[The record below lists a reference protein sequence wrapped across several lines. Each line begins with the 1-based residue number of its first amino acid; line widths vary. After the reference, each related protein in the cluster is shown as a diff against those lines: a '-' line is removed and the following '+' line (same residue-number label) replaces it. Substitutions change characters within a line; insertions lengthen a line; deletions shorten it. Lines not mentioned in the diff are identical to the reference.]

1 MSAPALSI
9 VAPVFNEAPIL
20 PELVA
25 RCVRA
30 GERTGRPFEVVLAD
44 DASTDDTPAVL
55 AGFAADPRVR
65 PCRLPA
71 NAGQFGATQAGLRA
85 ARGEWVVVL
94 DGDLQDPP
102 EEIPGLVAALASAPP
117 AVLAVLAIKSRR
129 DDPRLFMLAQFVFHR
144 LQHLLS
150 RVALPLGAGS
160 YCVMRRAVVERIAAA
175 GLRRANLAPVIAVTV
190 RGLHG
195 ALATVT
201 YEKAAR
207 YDGSGRVGWRG
218 LLAEALESLAL
229 TGALPRLL
237 GLAAAGLALVALLP
251 AAGSGV
257 RVALTLAAP
266 AAAGAALAVGRR
278 ARCALATLRAPRS
291 DGG

>member
-1 MSAPALSI
+1 MSVPALSI
-9 VAPVFNEAPIL
+9 VAPVYNEAPIL

-25 RCVRA
+25 RCLRA
-30 GERTGRPFEVVLAD
+30 GARTGRAFEVVLAD
-44 DASTDDTPAVL
+44 DASTDGTPAVL
-55 AGFAADPRVR
+55 ATFADDPRVR

-102 EEIPGLVAALASAPP
+102 EAIPDLVAALAAAPP
-117 AVLAVLAIKSRR
+117 AVLAVLAVKSRR
-129 DDPRLFMLAQFVFHR
+129 DDPRPFMLAQFVFHR

-160 YCVMRRAVVERIAAA
+160 YSIMRRAVAERIAAA
-175 GLRRANLAPVIAVTV
+175 DLRRANLAPVIAVTV
-190 RGLHG
+190 RAMHG
-195 ALATVT
+195 ALATIA

-218 LLAEALESLAL
+218 LAAEALESLAL
-229 TGALPRLL
+229 TGALPRLF

-251 AAGSGV
+251 VIGGGGRLVLACAA
-257 RVALTLAAP
+257 A

-278 ARCALATLRAPRS
+278 ARGALASLRAPRS
-291 DGG
+291 EG